1 MPLFSHPTIL
11 ILTLCLG
18 QRLVLLMWLI
28 LDELVEEP
36 LPDILLTAVVHVIRC
51 PPSEFL
57 YLVFQVLHEFA
68 VSVHIGNIIPVLMM
82 VLDATARVRKHVRH
96 ERHAATVFEGVHS
109 PPFLFIPK
117 LRAHRLNQLRCHRLL
132 E

>member
-1 MPLFSHPTIL
+1 MPLFFHPTIL

-51 PPSEFL
+51 SPSEFL
-57 YLVFQVLHEFA
+57 YLVFQVLQEFA
-68 VSVHIGNIIPVLMM
+68 VSVHIGNIVPVLMM
-82 VLDATARVRKHVRH
+82 VLNTTARVRKHVRH
-96 ERHAATVFEGVHS
+96 KRHAATVFEGVHS
-109 PPFLFIPK
+109 PPFLFIPQGAIVISG
-117 LRAHRLNQLRCHRLL
+117 LDPRLIRT
-132 E
+132 